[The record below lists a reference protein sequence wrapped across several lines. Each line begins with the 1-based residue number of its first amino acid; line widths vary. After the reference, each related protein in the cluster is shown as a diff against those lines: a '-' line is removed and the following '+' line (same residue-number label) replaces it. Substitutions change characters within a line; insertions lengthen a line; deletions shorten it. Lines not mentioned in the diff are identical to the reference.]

1 MMSRQLQHYTLGALA
16 LSLSACAGGD
26 GRYPSLAL
34 RPFETAGVA
43 EAPSPPPPPPASSS
57 IRPVVDTARLTALRD
72 KALAAHAGFAAQER
86 VAAPLARAAA
96 GQPAESNA
104 RAAAIIA
111 LADLRSRRGATSSAL
126 ADIDLLHAEGAT
138 ALTPDPALS
147 AVQAEVTALLARED
161 AMLAQL
167 WQVIGR

>member
-1 MMSRQLQHYTLGALA
+1 MMSRQLQHYALGALA

-34 RPFETAGVA
+34 RPFETVGVA
-43 EAPSPPPPPPASSS
+43 EAPPPPPPASSS

-72 KALAAHAGFAAQER
+72 KALAAHAAFAAQER